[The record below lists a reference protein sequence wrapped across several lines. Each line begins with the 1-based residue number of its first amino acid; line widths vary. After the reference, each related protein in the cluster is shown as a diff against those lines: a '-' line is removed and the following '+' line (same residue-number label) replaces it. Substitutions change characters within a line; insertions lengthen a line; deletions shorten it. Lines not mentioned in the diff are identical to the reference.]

1 MEFECLL
8 KPNLNLK
15 TKREVNLNIPSK
27 LLQKSYW
34 EKYIEICDLSENPDM
49 QIKEA
54 LPQHYQNIS
63 IQKSGVQILQTV
75 NTQRNYVA
83 SEIAINNNK
92 ELFEQL

>member
-15 TKREVNLNIPSK
+15 TKREVNLNTSSK

-63 IQKSGVQILQTV
+63 IQKAEYKFYKQLILNATMLPQKSQLTIIKSYLS
-75 NTQRNYVA
+75 NY
-83 SEIAINNNK
+83 
-92 ELFEQL
+92 